1 MAVRERK
8 MLRSRWKRRVELNN
22 GTSIEDAEKKE
33 KTGEMWVESYVV
45 YDVKLHPNPKLMRWD
60 IDTPKII

>member
-33 KTGEMWVESYVV
+33 KDSRGVGLGTR
-45 YDVKLHPNPKLMRWD
+45 KLCSKLCETMS
-60 IDTPKII
+60 